1 MNRRGPGVLA
11 ADAASLTIAGEM
23 HRRLRE
29 HLFPGDDLEAAA
41 IAICAHIP
49 GPRVR
54 YLVRQLLLV
63 PHADCLRARDAIT
76 WPGDWLERAIDLS
89 EAEGS
94 MILLIHSHPGGM
106 LAFSPI
112 DDDSDRIVMPCLAAA
127 ALGPHGSAIMT
138 GDGAMRARTY
148 ANGLEQTD
156 IELVM
161 VAGDDIDFWWCDA
174 PRKKRPLTFTGAMT
188 AELSRLTAVFV
199 GASGT
204 GSIMVE
210 QGSRLGFGRI
220 IAIDFD
226 VMKLRN
232 LNRILN
238 SKLSDAVKERLKV
251 DMLAEAVD
259 AVHGYKVLEPVPLN
273 INEREAVLAASQGD
287 VLFSCVDTFEG
298 RHFCDLTAA
307 AFLMPLVDVGVT
319 IPVRETHDGHAIADV
334 CGRVDYVQPGGSTLL
349 DREVWT
355 PAKLSAEY
363 LRNAD
368 EGAHR
373 KQVKAGYMPGLAE
386 EAPSVIALNMRAA
399 SAAMMEFIARAYP
412 FRLDLNRNY
421 ARTIFTLVA
430 MDEDYFA
437 ENYFERSSNP
447 HFARGN
453 AEPLLGLPSLR
464 LRKKQCA

>member
-1 MNRRGPGVLA
+1 MSRQKPGVLA
-11 ADAASLTIAGEM
+11 ADAPSLTIAGET

-29 HLFPGDDLEAAA
+29 HLFPGDDHEAAA
-41 IAICAHIP
+41 IALCAQIP

-63 PHADCLRARDAIT
+63 PYADCVRTRDAIT
-76 WPGDWLERAIDLS
+76 WPGAWLERAIDLA
-89 EAEGS
+89 EAEGL

-106 LAFSPI
+106 LAFSTV
-112 DDDSDRIVMPCLAAA
+112 DDNSDRIVMPCLAAA
-127 ALGPHGSAIMT
+127 VPRPHGSAIMT
-138 GDGAMRARTY
+138 GEGALLARTY
-148 ANGLEQTD
+148 GNGFGPTS

-161 VAGDDIDFWWCDA
+161 VVSDDIEFWWRDA
-174 PRKKRPLTFTGAMT
+174 PRKKRPLAFTSAMT
-188 AELSRLTAVFV
+188 AELSRLTAVIV
-199 GASGT
+199 GTSGT

-210 QGSRLGFGRI
+210 QASRLGFGRI

-238 SKLSDAVKERLKV
+238 AKLSDALKERLKV
-251 DMLAEAVD
+251 EMLAEAID
-259 AVHGYKVLEPVPLN
+259 AVHGYKVLDPVPLN
-273 INEREAVLAASQGD
+273 INKREAVLAASQGD

-298 RHFCDLTAA
+298 RHFCDLMAA

-319 IPVRETHDGHAIADV
+319 IPVRETNDGHAIADV

-363 LRNAD
+363 LKNAD
-368 EGAHR
+368 EAAHR
-373 KQVKAGYMPGLAE
+373 EQVQAGYMPGLAE

-412 FRLDLNRNY
+412 FRLDPNRNY
-421 ARTIFTLVA
+421 ARTLFSLAA

-437 ENYFERSSNP
+437 EDRFTRADSP
-447 HFARGN
+447 RFARGDV
-453 AEPLLGLPSLR
+453 EPLLGLPSLKA
-464 LRKKQCA
+464 RKKQCA

>member
-1 MNRRGPGVLA
+1 MSRRRPGVLA
-11 ADAASLTIAGEM
+11 ADGTSLTIAGEM
-23 HRRLRE
+23 HRCLRE

-41 IAICAHIP
+41 IAICAQIP

-76 WPGDWLERAIDLS
+76 WPGDWLERAIDLA
-89 EAEGS
+89 EAEGL

-106 LAFSPI
+106 LAFSAI
-112 DDDSDRIVMPCLAAA
+112 DDDSDRIVMPCLSAAV
-127 ALGPHGSAIMT
+127 LGPHGSAIMT

-148 ANGLEQTD
+148 GNGLKPTD
-156 IELVM
+156 IELMM
-161 VAGDDIDFWWCDA
+161 VVGDDIDLWWRDA
-174 PRKKRPLTFTGAMT
+174 PRKKRPLAFTSAMT
-188 AELSRLTAVFV
+188 AELSRLTAVIV

-204 GSIMVE
+204 GSILVE
-210 QGSRLGFGRI
+210 QASRLGFGRI

-238 SKLSDAVKERLKV
+238 AKLSDAVKERLKV
-251 DMLAEAVD
+251 EMLAEAID
-259 AVHGYKVLEPVPLN
+259 AVHGYKVLDPVPLN
-273 INEREAVLAASQGD
+273 INKREAVLAASQGD

-298 RHFCDLTAA
+298 RHFCDLMAA

-319 IPVRETHDGHAIADV
+319 IPVRETNDGHAIADV

-368 EGAHR
+368 EAAHQE
-373 KQVKAGYMPGLAE
+373 QVHAGYMPGLTE

-412 FRLDLNRNY
+412 FRLDPNRNY
-421 ARTIFTLVA
+421 ARTLFSLAA

-437 ENYFERSSNP
+437 EDRFARAANP
-447 HFARGN
+447 HFARGRS
-453 AEPLLGLPSLR
+453 EPLLGLPSLKVR
-464 LRKKQCA
+464 RTQCA

>member
-1 MNRRGPGVLA
+1 MTRRGPGALS
-11 ADAASLTIAGEM
+11 ADASSLTIPGEA

-41 IAICAHIP
+41 IAICAQVP

-54 YLVRQLLLV
+54 YLVRQLLLI
-63 PHADCLRARDAIT
+63 PHADCGRARDAIT
-76 WPGDWLERAIDLS
+76 WPGDWLERAIDIA
-89 EAEGS
+89 EAEGL

-106 LAFSPI
+106 LDFSPI

-127 ALGPHGSAIMT
+127 VLGPHGSAIMT
-138 GDGAMRARTY
+138 SDGAMRARTY
-148 ANGLEQTD
+148 ASDLERTD

-161 VAGDDIDFWWCDA
+161 VAGDDIDLWWRDA
-174 PRKKRPLTFTGAMT
+174 PRKKRPLAFTSAMT
-188 AELSRLTAVFV
+188 TELSRLTAVIV

-210 QGSRLGFGRI
+210 QASRLGFGRI

-232 LNRILN
+232 LNRVLN
-238 SKLSDAVKERLKV
+238 SRLSDAVKERLKV
-251 DMLAEAVD
+251 EMLAEAVD
-259 AVHGYKVLEPVPLN
+259 AVHGYRVVDPVPLN
-273 INEREAVLAASQGD
+273 INKREAVLAASQGD

-298 RHFCDLTAA
+298 RHFCDLMAA
-307 AFLMPLVDVGVT
+307 AFLMPLFDVGVT
-319 IPVRETHDGHAIADV
+319 IPVRKAIDGHAIADV

-349 DREVWT
+349 DRDVWT

-368 EGAHR
+368 EAAHQE
-373 KQVKAGYMPGLAE
+373 QVQAGYMPGLAE

-412 FRLDLNRNY
+412 FRLDPNRNY
-421 ARTIFTLVA
+421 ARTLFSLAA

-437 ENYFERSSNP
+437 EDRFARATNP
-447 HFARGN
+447 HFARGL

-464 LRKKQCA
+464 LRKTQCA